1 MASAM
6 LLGAGVAAF
15 WPMLCLAQWGFNAPA
30 TPDAQRNA
38 LGAVRSQVSWVQN
51 STRTASNYGA
61 QGSGYVW
68 QAFQGLRQ
76 AYGALT
82 QTLTQQQLTQGANSL
97 AELSAGLDII
107 QEVFANYDQ
116 DVAAGRPVGVALADL
131 CQVMRQASNLW
142 LQELNKTASRLRIG
156 W

>member
-1 MASAM
+1 M
-6 LLGAGVAAF
+6 F
-15 WPMLCLAQWGFNAPA
+15 CLAQWGFNPP

-51 STRTASNYGA
+51 STRTASSYGEH
-61 QGSGYVW
+61 GSEYVW

-82 QTLTQQQLTQGANSL
+82 QTLTPQQLNQGANSL

-107 QEVFANYDQ
+107 QEVFANYEQ
-116 DVAAGRPVGVALADL
+116 DVASGRPVGVALADL
-131 CQVMRQASNLW
+131 GQVMRQASNLW